1 MTQRRKRIRR
11 WYTMVGVLGVLTVI
25 ATCGV
30 FSFYLVRDELAGRHA
45 QATAGQDEEI
55 VFQDISS
62 READPVPL
70 TVDEVFPTDEII
82 INPAEPGYEILATQ
96 ESDDCGVAAA
106 DELAELLEKLGC
118 SQVVRATLRSPTDGY
133 LITGGILNLA
143 TEADAER
150 AYQDI
155 KPLVEEG
162 TGRFLGLLAGEGT
175 EAIVLSE
182 TVLFWDYRGHYLM
195 YAVVARADGGTF
207 SATDNRYADLVSW
220 DIIEVHLRGGVLE
233 ARVTQSTGSPTPT
246 PTDRPED
253 TESD

>member
-1 MTQRRKRIRR
+1 LPI
-11 WYTMVGVLGVLTVI
+11 
-25 ATCGV
+25 
-30 FSFYLVRDELAGRHA
+30 
-45 QATAGQDEEI
+45 
-55 VFQDISS
+55 
-62 READPVPL
+62 
-70 TVDEVFPTDEII
+70 
-82 INPAEPGYEILATQ
+82 
-96 ESDDCGVAAA
+96 
-106 DELAELLEKLGC
+106 
-118 SQVVRATLRSPTDGY
+118 
-133 LITGGILNLA
+133 
-143 TEADAER
+143 
-150 AYQDI
+150 
-155 KPLVEEG
+155 LVEEG

>member
-150 AYQDI
+150 AYQ
-155 KPLVEEG
+155 
-162 TGRFLGLLAGEGT
+162 
-175 EAIVLSE
+175 
-182 TVLFWDYRGHYLM
+182 
-195 YAVVARADGGTF
+195 
-207 SATDNRYADLVSW
+207 
-220 DIIEVHLRGGVLE
+220 
-233 ARVTQSTGSPTPT
+233 
-246 PTDRPED
+246 
-253 TESD
+253 